1 MKIRTAALA
10 VIFLA
15 LLSACSGPAVIPA
28 DLAVTLPP
36 DQNFIVRATL
46 PPTPDAG
53 SLTPAPQDSP
63 TPAASST
70 STLTATPIP
79 APTHKLPYPAA
90 PGTPVIDLG
99 FQPIVVE
106 QTAHLKPVFSLQTTP
121 GRRHSAI
128 SADGQKLFMST
139 TNGTFLFNRQG
150 EILAHWPDIFTA
162 DIVCSSCI
170 SANQDGSRL
179 AVITRSAGF
188 WEAQI
193 YDIQGESAT
202 LKLTLPVEP
211 AFQDI
216 PNEAGIAISPD
227 GSFLAL
233 RAGKGALR
241 VLDLKTNLQVL
252 NFVRPVNSIGF
263 TPDGNNFVIHSGS
276 QLLFYSVKTWNS
288 STNLLLPNENTPY
301 AFSPDGRLVAIAMPI
316 LLRVYSIEGIK
327 VFSEIN
333 IPPSNA
339 TNRTW
344 QINFVDNNTLAG
356 YAVRWDT
363 YHTSAIVDS
372 GQWDIKAKKVLNF
385 NTTNSSTPDGLASLW
400 GSSLSLPVTT
410 NILAADTLTYNG
422 FHFISDGILLINS
435 LHTTCWVKLFTA
447 DNTCFSDPEHA
458 LFSSNANT
466 FKEINTNTSTSLT
479 DFQSNKTAIQ
489 VGPYRVA
496 AVNRS
501 GDFALINTGQGT
513 DLYRK
518 AIKLPQESVKGL
530 LQDFAENKNLFV
542 LITAE
547 TATNFRITVIDK
559 TTGNA
564 TFQLKQK
571 FLYSPVLMTSDG
583 MIYYTQYNLTDNQT
597 ALFSLDPKTHDTSQ
611 IASLVIPA
619 EPSALALSSTGL
631 FAVGQKDG
639 AVLIMTRDGGQS
651 ASFQAGT
658 SAVQALDFSPD
669 GRFLA
674 VASSEGVRV
683 FGVLPASK

>member
-339 TNRTW
+339 TNRIW
-344 QINFVDNNTLAG
+344 QINFADNNTLAG

-385 NTTNSSTPDGLASLW
+385 NTANSSTPDGLASLW
-400 GSSLSLPVTT
+400 GSSLSLPVIT
-410 NILAADTLTYNG
+410 NILGADKLTYNG
-422 FHFISDGILLINS
+422 FHFISDGILLING

-447 DNTCFSDPEHA
+447 DNTCFSDPDHV

-466 FKEINTNTSTSLT
+466 FKEISTNTSTRLT
-479 DFQSNKTAIQ
+479 DFQSDQTAIQ
-489 VGPYRVA
+489 VGPYRVM

-501 GDFALINTGQGT
+501 GDFALFNTGQGT

-530 LQDFAENKNLFV
+530 LQGFAENKNLFV
-542 LITAE
+542 LLTAE
-547 TATNFRITVIDK
+547 TTTNFRITVIDK